1 MPTFT
6 ILQKGSTEFI
16 EKPRAGKTG
25 NLMPHIQ
32 IYLEDYQRISVWINP
47 DKTVS
52 WQYVAD
58 DKEVRAKWDIQ
69 RAQIAEAKAASKKT
83 VEAAAKEKPLV
94 DEVDEVDDLPF

>member
-32 IYLEDYQRISVWINP
+32 IYLEDCQRISVWINE
-47 DKTVS
+47 DKTAS

-69 RAQIAEAKAASKKT
+69 RAQIAAAKAASKKT
-83 VEAAAKEKPLV
+83 AETATREKPLV
-94 DEVDEVDDLPF
+94 DEVDDLPF